1 MVTNGVIYGA
11 IVGEVGQYEGMTT
24 GEVTPTFDEVLDDV
38 LSVRAEGIGRLRALQ
53 PQALRRMAVLCDL
66 TDGLDAEPA
75 PIVRLLRNAVDT
87 LGGGSVQEAA
97 EYSLGLYPGTALWS
111 SGQRRRN
118 AAEQYGL
125 VAETFRK
132 KPERELLG
140 LVAEAILE
148 QAHDARLRQAKVA
161 METRRH
167 PADSRLAVQWV
178 ERFEAYYRIWTPV
191 SGLAAAIEAA
201 ISHYQDEPLPHLPWD
216 KNSEQ
221 AYDPVEYARSQAREA
236 LHFYVQF
243 LLELKRFISKHGGLW
258 LASDP
263 DTEQAIADAV
273 YRIGWHND
281 FFRDDEAWLR
291 RQLASSGGEELDHFW
306 GIVLAFPRG
315 QALHSQWQRQ
325 IAMAADAHTDEQRAA
340 SQPHLMMAACQD
352 YLTLIDRQW
361 DEIAD
366 WYHLPRSTVV
376 TADGAKLYN
385 RLIGASKEAER
396 VRST

>member
-1 MVTNGVIYGA
+1 M
-11 IVGEVGQYEGMTT
+11 T
-24 GEVTPTFDEVLDDV
+24 GEVTPTFDEVLEDV
-38 LSVRAEGIGRLRALQ
+38 LQVRALGIGRLRALQ

-66 TDGLDAEPA
+66 TDGADAEPA
-75 PIVRLLRNAVDT
+75 PIVRLLRNAVDA
-87 LGGGSVQEAA
+87 LGGGSLQEAA

-111 SGQRRRN
+111 SGQRRKS

-140 LVAEAILE
+140 QVVEAILE
-148 QAHDARLRQAKVA
+148 QAHDARLRQAKIA
-161 METRRH
+161 MESKRH

-201 ISHYQDEPLPHLPWD
+201 IAHYQDEPLPHLPWD
-216 KNSEQ
+216 ENSEQ

-236 LHFYVQF
+236 LHFYVKF
-243 LLELKRFISKHGGLW
+243 LLERKRFISKHGGLW

-291 RQLASSGGEELDHFW
+291 RQLAASGGEELDHFW
-306 GIVLAFPRG
+306 EIVLAFPRG
-315 QALHSQWQRQ
+315 QALHAQWQQQ
-325 IAMAADAHTDEQRAA
+325 IAQAADVQIEEQRAA
-340 SQPHLMMAACQD
+340 SQPHLMLAACED
-352 YLTLIDRQW
+352 YMRLIDAEW
-361 DEIAD
+361 DQIAD
-366 WYHLPRSTVV
+366 WYHLPRQARAAVG
-376 TADGAKLYN
+376 GAHLYDH
-385 RLIGASKEAER
+385 LLAASKR
-396 VRST
+396 SKNLVRDTGQDIE